1 MLDLTTS
8 VIRNLD
14 LGHGNYLIE
23 FGVPESIQQ
32 MKPAQF
38 FMIGTPGSEPLLRRP
53 YSVCGLAGT
62 FPDGPK
68 DCAQVLYKVYGK
80 GTRLL
85 SGLGKGAELKVLGP
99 LGNGFEA
106 PPSTERKALL
116 VAGGIGSAPFPL
128 FIQHLIAA
136 GHDTPR
142 MIYGARSQG
151 DLPLLSWFRD
161 CCEEVLVTSDDG
173 SIGEAGRV
181 TQPLERILE
190 SGEGER
196 LHLYVCGP
204 DPMLHAV
211 AALAG
216 RYDVPCD
223 LALEAP
229 MACGFGVCLGCVVPV
244 YGEDGEVHYERVCV
258 DGPVM
263 PAQRM
268 AW

>member
-1 MLDLTTS
+1 M
-8 VIRNLD
+8 
-14 LGHGNYLIE
+14 IE
-23 FGVPESIQQ
+23 FGVPDSIQQ

-53 YSVCGLAGT
+53 YSVCGLNGT
-62 FPDGPK
+62 FPDNQRGT
-68 DCAQVLYKVYGK
+68 AQVLYKVYGK

-85 SGLGKGAELKVLGP
+85 SGLGKGAELQVLGP
-99 LGNGFEA
+99 LGNGFDL
-106 PPSTERKALL
+106 PDTGRRALL

-128 FIQHLIAA
+128 FIRHLAEA
-136 GHDTPR
+136 GHPAPR

-161 CCEEVLVTSDDG
+161 SCEEVLLTTDDG
-173 SIGEAGRV
+173 SAGEAGRV
-181 TQPLERILE
+181 TQPLERLLE
-190 SGEGER
+190 QGEGER

-204 DPMLHAV
+204 DPMLKAV
-211 AALAG
+211 ARLAS
-216 RYDVPCD
+216 RFDVPCD

-244 YGEDGEVHYERVCV
+244 HGDDGEVRFERVCV